1 MELNDVI
8 KELEEL
14 KARVLELENRI
25 SKTTVPDI
33 PDSFKYIATDEDGSI
48 FMFYDRPVKGE
59 RVWFPQ
65 TNKWFD
71 RITGEQAIIICGRIP
86 EWSDEEPTPVKL

>member
-1 MELNDVI
+1 MELNDII

-14 KARVLELENRI
+14 KTRVSELENRI
-25 SKTTVPDI
+25 TKEDVPDT
-33 PDSFKYIATDEDGSI
+33 PDLFKYIATDEDGSM

-65 TNKWFD
+65 THKWLD
-71 RITGEQAIIICGRIP
+71 RITGEQAMILCGRIP